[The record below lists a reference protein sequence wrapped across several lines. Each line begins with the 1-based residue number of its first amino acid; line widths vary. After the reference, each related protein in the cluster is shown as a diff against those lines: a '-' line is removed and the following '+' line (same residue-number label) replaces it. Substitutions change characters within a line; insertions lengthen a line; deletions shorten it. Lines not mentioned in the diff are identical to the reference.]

1 MQTGKTELTEEELVS
16 KSKSNGLIPEMN
28 FVKNGLTHE
37 LTGIENINGVDYY
50 VLKTV
55 DGKNESFDYYN
66 KSTFMKEKTINIM
79 NRDGE
84 TMESTISYGD
94 YKEVNGMKF
103 AHSITQSVGPMVLS
117 GTVTSFTVNGK
128 IDLKIFE

>member
-1 MQTGKTELTEEELVS
+1 
-16 KSKSNGLIPEMN
+16 MN
-28 FVKNGLTHE
+28 FVKNGLEHE

-55 DGKNESFDYYN
+55 DGKNESFDYFN
-66 KSTFMKEKTINIM
+66 KTTFMKEKTINIM

-94 YKEVNGMKF
+94 FKEVNGMKF

-117 GTVTSFTVNGK
+117 GTVTSLTVNGK